1 MSFGSRNDDLSLTS
15 PAGLG
20 AVFACYS
27 SFMGRVL
34 LGLLKGGVVGALIG
48 AGAFKLGI
56 GGGFLGT
63 VTYAIVGALTGILCG
78 RPFWR
83 QDTVWT
89 TALKGI
95 FGAVVG
101 GALYWGAGKL
111 FGGVHVAFAAKLGVP
126 DRPFVELPVLMG
138 PLIGAAWGA
147 FVELDDGGS
156 SAAAKTKPGSAKPTK
171 TPPK

>member
-1 MSFGSRNDDLSLTS
+1 
-15 PAGLG
+15 
-20 AVFACYS
+20 
-27 SFMGRVL
+27 MGRVL
-34 LGLLKGGVVGALIG
+34 LGFLKGGVVGAAIG

-56 GGGFLGT
+56 GGGVLAAI
-63 VTYAIVGALTGILCG
+63 TYAVVGGLVGILCG
-78 RPFWR
+78 RPPWR

-111 FGGVHVAFAAKLGVP
+111 LGGVHVAFAGKLGVP
-126 DRPFVELPVLMG
+126 DRPLVELPVLLG

-156 SAAAKTKPGSAKPTK
+156 SAADAKKKPGSSKPAAK
-171 TPPK
+171 